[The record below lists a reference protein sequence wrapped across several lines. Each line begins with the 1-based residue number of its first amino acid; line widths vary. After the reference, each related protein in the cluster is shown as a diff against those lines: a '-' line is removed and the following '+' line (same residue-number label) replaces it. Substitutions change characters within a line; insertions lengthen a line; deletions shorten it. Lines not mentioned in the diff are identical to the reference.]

1 MSQIIHILCIFA
13 IVNTMNMEKKKV
25 AVITGDLVNSRQISI
40 EKREEIY
47 AYMEW
52 SYSCF
57 VIQRGCFTD
66 FKLEFFR
73 GDSFQLLVE
82 NPEMALRVALFLRA
96 RLRAAYG
103 KKNLQEEPWLSKY
116 TQKSGNKKLWDAR
129 MSIGIGD
136 MEYRSKSVITSD
148 GEAFVLSGHELDKM
162 KSNERLSI
170 KMQGVDECSLMQ
182 SQFNTL
188 LRMSDALVQ
197 GWTEAQ
203 SQLAAECLLFP
214 NKTQQA
220 LEKEYGIPQTTISRR
235 KSGGHIDEILSLC
248 DYFEKLIPTLL

>member
-1 MSQIIHILCIFA
+1 
-13 IVNTMNMEKKKV
+13 
-25 AVITGDLVNSRQISI
+25 
-40 EKREEIY
+40 
-47 AYMEW
+47 
-52 SYSCF
+52 
-57 VIQRGCFTD
+57 
-66 FKLEFFR
+66 
-73 GDSFQLLVE
+73 
-82 NPEMALRVALFLRA
+82 
-96 RLRAAYG
+96 
-103 KKNLQEEPWLSKY
+103 
-116 TQKSGNKKLWDAR
+116 

-220 LEKEYGIPQTTISRR
+220 LETEYGIPQTTISRR

>member
-1 MSQIIHILCIFA
+1 MFIFLYIFA
-13 IVNTMNMEKKKV
+13 IVNTMDMEKKKV
-25 AVITGDLVNSRQISI
+25 AVITGDLINSRQISI
-40 EKREEIY
+40 ENRKEIY
-47 AYMEW
+47 AYMKW
-52 SYSCF
+52 CYSHF
-57 VIQRGCFTD
+57 VIQRGCLTD

-82 NPEMALRVALFLRA
+82 DPAMALRVALFLRA

-103 KKNLQEEPWLSKY
+103 RKHLQEEPSLSKY
-116 TQKSGNKKLWDAR
+116 MQKSGNKKLWDAR

-148 GEAFVLSGHELDKM
+148 GEAFVLSGRELDKM
-162 KSNERLSI
+162 KSNERLTI
-170 KMQGVDECSLMQ
+170 KMQGVDEYSLMQ

-188 LRMSDALVQ
+188 LRLGDALVQ

-235 KSGGHIDEILSLC
+235 KSGGHIDEILNLC

>member
-13 IVNTMNMEKKKV
+13 IVNAMNMEKKKV

-103 KKNLQEEPWLSKY
+103 KKNLQEEPLLSKY
-116 TQKSGNKKLWDAR
+116 TQKSGNK
-129 MSIGIGD
+129 
-136 MEYRSKSVITSD
+136 
-148 GEAFVLSGHELDKM
+148 
-162 KSNERLSI
+162 
-170 KMQGVDECSLMQ
+170 
-182 SQFNTL
+182 
-188 LRMSDALVQ
+188 
-197 GWTEAQ
+197 
-203 SQLAAECLLFP
+203 
-214 NKTQQA
+214 
-220 LEKEYGIPQTTISRR
+220 
-235 KSGGHIDEILSLC
+235 
-248 DYFEKLIPTLL
+248 